1 MKKKRKQKPNI
12 DQGLDDPGDR
22 ILGLMGLF
30 MSDDEDRTS
39 TGVPFSEVPEFAK
52 HHVEWIDGRHG
63 PSQRLLPSL
72 DEVPVPDILNRAT
85 VSPRAAAAW
94 LQGDD

>member
-1 MKKKRKQKPNI
+1 
-12 DQGLDDPGDR
+12 
-22 ILGLMGLF
+22 
-30 MSDDEDRTS
+30 MSYDKDRTS
-39 TGVPFSEVPEFAK
+39 TGIPLSEVPEFAK

-63 PSQRLLPSL
+63 SLQRLLPPL